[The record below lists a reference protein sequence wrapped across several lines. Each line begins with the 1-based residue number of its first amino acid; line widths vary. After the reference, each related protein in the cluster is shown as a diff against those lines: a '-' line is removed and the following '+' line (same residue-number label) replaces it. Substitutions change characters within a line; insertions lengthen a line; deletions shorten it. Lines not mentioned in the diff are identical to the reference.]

1 MKQPPGFVV
10 RAVGVDPGGDRIYN
24 EREWRDAIVVIAHG
38 EIELET
44 VNGDRQRHG
53 RGDILW
59 LCELPLRA
67 LHNRGTEGAVLV
79 AVSRRSDDFSDAVP
93 SKGP

>member
-1 MKQPPGFVV
+1 MEEPPGFVV

-38 EIELET
+38 EIELEA
-44 VNGDRQRHG
+44 VNGDRYRFA

-79 AVSRRSDDFSDAVP
+79 AVSRRGDEFWDADP